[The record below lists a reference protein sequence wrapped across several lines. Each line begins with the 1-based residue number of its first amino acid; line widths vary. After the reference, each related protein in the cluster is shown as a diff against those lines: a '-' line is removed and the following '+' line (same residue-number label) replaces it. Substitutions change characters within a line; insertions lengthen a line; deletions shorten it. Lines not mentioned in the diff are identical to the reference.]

1 MGLVQVDI
9 KHLYRIEL
17 DTFVLLILQDKR
29 HRNFSNSILSI
40 VESNLDNVLVYFNCY
55 PSFILSLSDPNILRS
70 LMIDIKILNM
80 DWEP

>member
-29 HRNFSNSILSI
+29 HRNFPTSVLSI
-40 VESNLDNVLVYFNCY
+40 VESNLEKEPVSYINCY
-55 PSFILSLSDPNILRS
+55 PNFTCLF
-70 LMIDIKILNM
+70 K
-80 DWEP
+80 